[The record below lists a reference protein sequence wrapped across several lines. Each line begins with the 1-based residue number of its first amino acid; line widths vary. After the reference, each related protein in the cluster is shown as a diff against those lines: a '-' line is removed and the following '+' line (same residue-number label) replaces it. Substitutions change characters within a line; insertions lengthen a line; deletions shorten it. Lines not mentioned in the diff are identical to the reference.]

1 MKKKNT
7 IIIIGIVLLLV
18 AITTTYILL
27 SNKKIENVLKTSTQ
41 AELLTKKLNNSKEL
55 ENTITTDKIV
65 LSNINWDIETNTKV
79 HLWIFSD
86 PVDLGEVTIIK
97 DESTYYINSINDTLK
112 TKDIKAGNHK
122 ILILKDDK
130 SLGYFDVELTAEKTL
145 KVTSTETPDNAEE
158 KSTENNNSSTSST
171 TQPNTT
177 PNQETNEQPKPNEVK
192 CTTQKFE
199 KRYTY
204 FYTDEKTCARN
215 GAPDEAWQYFIK
227 NNIPA
232 TNYGCEKIIDDCG
245 DTYYGVYYGNTEGEK
260 FYY

>member
-27 SNKKIENVLKTSTQ
+27 SNKKIENVSKTSNQ

-65 LSNINWDIETNTKV
+65 LSNINLAIETNTKV
-79 HLWIFSD
+79 HLWIFSN

-112 TKDIKAGNHK
+112 MKDIKAGNHK

-130 SLGYFDVELTAEKTL
+130 SLGYFNVELTAEKAL
-145 KVTSTETPDNAEE
+145 KVTSTEMPDNTEE
-158 KSTENNNSSTSST
+158 KNNENTSSN
-171 TQPNTT
+171 TQQNT
-177 PNQETNEQPKPNEVK
+177 QSSEQSKPEKVK
-192 CTTQKFE
+192 CTPQKFE

-204 FYTDEKTCARN
+204 FYTDEETCARN
-215 GAPDEAWQYFIK
+215 GAPDEVWQYFIK

-245 DTYYGVYYGNTEGEK
+245 NTYYGVYYGNTEGEK

>member
-7 IIIIGIVLLLV
+7 IVIIGIVLLLA

-27 SNKKIENVLKTSTQ
+27 STRKTETVPKTPTQ
-41 AELLTKKLNNSKEL
+41 AELLAKKLNSSKEL
-55 ENTITTDKIV
+55 ESTITTDKIV
-65 LSNINWDIETNTKV
+65 LSNIKEDIETNSKV

-86 PVDLGEVTIIK
+86 PIDLGEVTIIK
-97 DESTYYINSINDTLK
+97 DGNTYYIASINDTLK

-122 ILILKDDK
+122 ILIIKDDK
-130 SLGYFDVELTAEKTL
+130 PLGYFNVELTTDKTL
-145 KVTSTETPDNAEE
+145 KVTSTEIPDNTEE
-158 KSTENNNSSTSST
+158 KNNENNNDNTSST
-171 TQPNTT
+171 PQPNTT
-177 PNQETNEQPKPNEVK
+177 PNQEPNEQPKPNEVK
-192 CTTQKFE
+192 CTPQKFE

-204 FYTDEKTCARN
+204 FYTDEETCAKN

>member
-27 SNKKIENVLKTSTQ
+27 SNKKIENVSKTSTQ

-79 HLWIFSD
+79 HLWIFSN

-112 TKDIKAGNHK
+112 MKDIKM
-122 ILILKDDK
+122 LL
-130 SLGYFDVELTAEKTL
+130 F
-145 KVTSTETPDNAEE
+145 KV
-158 KSTENNNSSTSST
+158 
-171 TQPNTT
+171 Q
-177 PNQETNEQPKPNEVK
+177 
-192 CTTQKFE
+192 
-199 KRYTY
+199 
-204 FYTDEKTCARN
+204 
-215 GAPDEAWQYFIK
+215 
-227 NNIPA
+227 
-232 TNYGCEKIIDDCG
+232 
-245 DTYYGVYYGNTEGEK
+245 
-260 FYY
+260 

>member
-27 SNKKIENVLKTSTQ
+27 SNKKIENVSKTSTQ
-41 AELLTKKLNNSKEL
+41 AELLTKKLNSSNKL
-55 ENTITTDKIV
+55 ESTITTDKIV

-86 PVDLGEVTIIK
+86 PIDLGEVTIIK

-130 SLGYFDVELTAEKTL
+130 SLGYFNVELTAEKAL
-145 KVTSTETPDNAEE
+145 KVTSTEMPD
-158 KSTENNNSSTSST
+158 
-171 TQPNTT
+171 
-177 PNQETNEQPKPNEVK
+177 
-192 CTTQKFE
+192 
-199 KRYTY
+199 
-204 FYTDEKTCARN
+204 
-215 GAPDEAWQYFIK
+215 
-227 NNIPA
+227 
-232 TNYGCEKIIDDCG
+232 
-245 DTYYGVYYGNTEGEK
+245 NTEGKNNENTSSNTQQNTQSSEQSKPEK
-260 FYY
+260 VKDTLISIQMKKHVLEMVLQMRFGNTLLKTIFPQQTMVAKKLSMTVVILTMECIMVTPKARSSIIKNIN